1 MIRSIAWFL
10 VATAVLA
17 SAARAEDI
25 QVPSVLIKLHEQV
38 DVPARVAGPLTA
50 IVAREGEIVEAGAPL
65 AQIEDG
71 DAKIEKRRAD
81 LELVAARRAADSDVQ
96 VRYAK
101 KSLEVAQTELR
112 RAVDSE
118 KRLAQSV
125 SKSELD
131 QLRLLVQR
139 GELEVEEA
147 QLEWELAQTTRES
160 KENDVRLAD
169 YAIRQRQVAAPL
181 AGFVAEVHRHRGEW
195 VQPGQPIL
203 RMVRLDRLRAE
214 GLVNARSVQGDVNG
228 RPVKL
233 IVQLNDQK
241 TATYAG
247 KLAFVSP
254 EIDPV
259 NGQVRIWA
267 EIENE
272 DLKLRPGLHG
282 SLVIEDA
289 KPGDQDR

>member
-1 MIRSIAWFL
+1 MAGAL
-10 VATAVLA
+10 TAV
-17 SAARAEDI
+17 
-25 QVPSVLIKLHEQV
+25 
-38 DVPARVAGPLTA
+38 
-50 IVAREGEIVEAGAPL
+50 VAREGEIVEAGVPL

-169 YAIRQRQVAAPL
+169 YAILQRSITAPL
-181 AGFVAEVHRHRGEW
+181 AGFVVEVYRHRGEW

-214 GLVNARSVQGDVNG
+214 GLVSARSVQGDVNG

-233 IVQLNDQK
+233 TVQLNDQA

-259 NGQVRIWA
+259 NGQARIWA
-267 EIENE
+267 EIENT

-282 SLVIEDA
+282 SLVIEEA
-289 KPGDQDR
+289 KIGNQDR